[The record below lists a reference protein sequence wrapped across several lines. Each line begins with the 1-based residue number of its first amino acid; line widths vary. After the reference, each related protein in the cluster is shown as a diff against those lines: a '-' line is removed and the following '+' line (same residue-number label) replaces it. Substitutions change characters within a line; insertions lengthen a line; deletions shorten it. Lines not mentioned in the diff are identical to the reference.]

1 MFEPN
6 NILTNVCGLPVVFT
20 HRHSYIIVVTI
31 IVSGVMF
38 DKIPSI
44 NKRLFALSLL
54 ACVIEAAGVL
64 LQGLAML
71 NKIGVSDVFQAL
83 SIPDADKINI
93 ALFLTLAL
101 ATLFFTLV
109 SGSATLRGYT
119 RKGGYTAYA
128 ALMISLGV
136 IVSPLILGYP
146 LSASG
151 SAAMLVGA
159 ALSFALGYTGL
170 RIRVAEGKA
179 MFLTPVEIAFI
190 AVFSALTAVV
200 TGSTGIML
208 PSPTGGYT
216 NIGDTVIFIAALL
229 LGSKVGGIVG
239 VIGPVVADL
248 VTGYPR
254 WFVTVFA
261 HGSEGFIAGLGR
273 GRNIVVQAVLLCVSG
288 FLMATTYFVVNVFLK
303 GYPLAI
309 ISYFRDLFG
318 QALVSI
324 ILGLILTKAV
334 EKALPSIRRK

>member
-1 MFEPN
+1 
-6 NILTNVCGLPVVFT
+6 
-20 HRHSYIIVVTI
+20 
-31 IVSGVMF
+31 MF

-64 LQGLAML
+64 LQGLVML
-71 NKIGVSDVFQAL
+71 NKLGVKDVFQAL
-83 SIPDADKINI
+83 SIPDADKVNI

-101 ATLFFTLV
+101 ATLFLILV
-109 SGSATLRGYT
+109 SGSATLKGYT
-119 RKGGYTAYA
+119 RRGGYTAYIA
-128 ALMISLGV
+128 IIINLSV

-170 RIRVAEGKA
+170 RIRVAEEKA
-179 MFLTPVEIAFI
+179 MFLTPVEIGFI
-190 AVFSALTAVV
+190 AVFSALTAVI

-216 NIGDTVIFIAALL
+216 NIGDTVIFLAALL
-229 LGSKVGGIVG
+229 LGSKVGGLVG

-248 VTGYPR
+248 VIGYPR

-273 GRNIVVQAVLLCVSG
+273 GRNIVIQAVLLCASG
-288 FLMATTYFVVNVFLK
+288 FIMATTYFVVNIFLK
-303 GYPLAI
+303 GYPIAI

-334 EKALPSIRRK
+334 EKSLPSIRRK